1 MQEEFVRWL
10 LDRLRSGWVDDAMKQ
25 LEILMQKVGP
35 QIRGTKEL
43 LREVSYDYFSFSSC
57 SRGNRN
63 LKAKFG

>member
-35 QIRGTKEL
+35 QIRETKEL
-43 LREVSYDYFSFSSC
+43 LREVSYAISASQVVQE
-57 SRGNRN
+57 GN
-63 LKAKFG
+63 GI